1 MGMRVRTD
9 HDARQRGSSSLARW
23 LLVLGLLLGLIGG
36 TTAVSVAGTAA
47 ASPVYV
53 QVARAGTTY
62 TTYTSGEGVTW
73 SPLAGSSV
81 VMTMTMTGTAL
92 GGLAVAANS
101 TSALSTAQFDAV
113 TLVTQT
119 ATTLGNA
126 QVGASQDS
134 YDSSN
139 MDGSKVT
146 TGPRGARITSM
157 TAYVGAIDPTA
168 ANDRFQ
174 TAIYADSNG
183 SPPAW
188 RGCYDRSN
196 SAGITVER
204 D

>member
-9 HDARQRGSSSLARW
+9 HDARQRRLPSLSRW
-23 LLVLGLLLGLIGG
+23 LLVLGLILGLVGS
-36 TTAVSVAGTAA
+36 TTAASLAGTAA

-62 TTYTSGEGVTW
+62 TACTSGDGMTW

-81 VMTMTMTGTAL
+81 VMTMTGTAL

-113 TLVTQT
+113 TLSTQT

-126 QVGASQDS
+126 QVGGSQDS
-134 YDSSN
+134 YDSYN

-146 TGPRGARITSM
+146 TGPRGAHRLHDRLRRGHRPHRRQRPVSD
-157 TAYVGAIDPTA
+157 GHLRRQQRQPT
-168 ANDRFQ
+168 
-174 TAIYADSNG
+174 G
-183 SPPAW
+183 
-188 RGCYDRSN
+188 
-196 SAGITVER
+196 VER
-204 D
+204 MLRSEQQRGHHCRARLM